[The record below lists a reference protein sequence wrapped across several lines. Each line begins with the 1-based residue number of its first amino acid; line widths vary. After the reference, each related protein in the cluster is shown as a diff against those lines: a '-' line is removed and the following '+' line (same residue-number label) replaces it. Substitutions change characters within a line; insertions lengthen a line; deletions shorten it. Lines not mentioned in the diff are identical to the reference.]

1 MIISASRRTDIPA
14 FYSEWFLNRFREGYA
29 LVHNPRNPQRLG
41 RVELAPDKVDCIV
54 FWTKNPLPMLDR
66 LNALDRMGYKYYF
79 EFTLTPYGRC
89 TERNLPPKER
99 LVETFQTLSE
109 RIGPNRVDW
118 RYDPVLVTHNFPLA
132 YHLEQFEKLCGVLHS
147 KTRRCILSF
156 VDQYRHLKD
165 LPAIQSDAILAVA
178 EGFSRIA
185 AKYRLPLLTCAE
197 AVDLEQFGIAHA
209 ACIDKR
215 KVESIIGTAIEA
227 KKDEGQRPACGC
239 IASVDIGAYDTCP
252 HGCVYCYAT
261 TSAGLVARRMR
272 AHAPESPLLTGFPK
286 GDELITDRTTG
297 SQKLQQLTLFSA
309 SASNGEGRR

>member
-14 FYSEWFLNRFREGYA
+14 FYSEWFVNRLRDGYA
-29 LVHNPRNPQRLG
+29 LIQNPRNPHRLG

-54 FWTKNPLPMLDR
+54 FWTKNPLPMLGGPGAPDT
-66 LNALDRMGYKYYF
+66 LGTLDRMGYKYYF
-79 EFTLTPYGRC
+79 EFTLTPYGRS

-99 LVETFQTLSE
+99 LVETFQRLSE

-118 RYDPVLVTHNFPLA
+118 RYDPVLITHDFPVA
-132 YHLEQFEKLCGVLHS
+132 YHLEQFEKLCDVLYS
-147 KTRRCILSF
+147 KTKRCVLSF

-165 LPAIQSDAILAVA
+165 VPGIQSDAILAVA

-185 AKYRLPLLTCAE
+185 EKYSLPLLTCAE
-197 AVDLEQFGIAHA
+197 AVYLEQFSIAHA

-215 KVESIIGTAIEA
+215 KIESILGTAIEA

-252 HGCVYCYAT
+252 HGCAYCYAT
-261 TSAGLVARRMR
+261 TSAGLVARRVR
-272 AHAPESPLLTGFPK
+272 DHAPESPLLTGFPR

-297 SQKLQQLTLFSA
+297 SQKLQQLTLIPI
-309 SASNGEGRR
+309 G

>member
-14 FYSEWFLNRFREGYA
+14 FYSEWFLNRLGEGFA
-29 LVHNPRNPQRLG
+29 LVQNPRNPHRLG
-41 RVELAPDKVDCIV
+41 RVELSPDKVDCII
-54 FWTKNPLPMLDR
+54 FWTKNPLPMFGMLD
-66 LNALDRMGYKYYF
+66 AIERMGYKYYF
-79 EFTLTPYGRC
+79 EFTLTPYGRS

-99 LVETFQTLSE
+99 L
-109 RIGPNRVDW
+109 GPNRVDW
-118 RYDPVLVTHNFPLA
+118 RYDPVLITHDFPVA

-147 KTRRCILSF
+147 KTGRCILSF
-156 VDQYRHLKD
+156 VDQYSHVKD
-165 LPAIQSDAILAVA
+165 IPDVHGDAILAVA

-185 AKYRLPLLTCAE
+185 KKYGLPLLTCAE

-215 KVESIIGTAIEA
+215 KIESIIGTAIEA

-272 AHAPESPLLTGFPK
+272 AHAPESPLLAGFPK
-286 GDELITDRTTG
+286 GDELITDRTTR
-297 SQKLQQLTLFSA
+297 SQKLQQLTLLPI
-309 SASNGEGRR
+309 GRSS